1 MKSAFSYLPH
11 WPLVPD
17 AVFWV
22 GLTLLTA
29 GLCGELCWKAWRLPR
44 ITGYSIIGLLAGSAG
59 FGVIDSALANDARFL
74 MDVAL
79 GMLLFEL
86 GSRLSLRWIRKNPWL
101 IATSLAEA
109 TLTFAMVMIVLQLI
123 GVPLMTTTV
132 IASIAIATSP
142 TMVIQ
147 LKNELKSEGQ
157 VTERLLALTAL
168 NSMYAVVLL
177 ELVSTWMHQ
186 EYYGNLFA
194 TLTEPLYLIVGSLAV
209 AYVLARS
216 CRRVNL
222 QDEHSFVILIGLVL
236 LAIAIT
242 HMLELSTLLAL
253 LAAGIILKNF
263 DPRPQL
269 WPAHFGTAG
278 WLLTVVLFVITLI
291 SFKWSYV
298 ALGGFAALAMIAARM
313 LAKLIGVLT
322 FAKPSGINVKQG
334 VVLGLALAPMS
345 AFAYLLVENT
355 YNLYPD
361 FDPQLRAIMLCAI
374 VILQLFTPLLV
385 YSSLSSIGERRQ

>member
-17 AVFWV
+17 SVFWV
-22 GLTLLTA
+22 GLTLLMA

-44 ITGYSIIGLLAGSAG
+44 ITGYGVIGLLAGSAG
-59 FGVIDSALANDARFL
+59 FGVIDGALANDARFL

-86 GSRLSLRWIRKNPWL
+86 GSRLNLRWIRTNPWL

-109 TLTFAMVMIVLQLI
+109 TLTFATVVIALQLMN
-123 GVPLMTTTV
+123 VSLMTTTV

-147 LKNELKSEGQ
+147 LKTELKSEGQ

-168 NSMYAVVLL
+168 NSMYAVILL

-194 TLTEPLYLIVGSLAV
+194 TLTEPLYLILGSLAV

-216 CRRVNL
+216 CQRVNL

-253 LAAGIILKNF
+253 LTAGIILKNF

-278 WLLTVVLFVITLI
+278 WLLTVVLFVVTLI
-291 SFKWSYV
+291 SFQWSYI
-298 ALGGFAALAMIAARM
+298 ALGGLAALAMIGARM
-313 LAKLIGVLT
+313 LAKLAGVLA
-322 FAKPSGINVKQG
+322 FAKPSGISMKQG
-334 VVLGLALAPMS
+334 LALGLTLAPMS

-361 FDPQLRAIMLCAI
+361 FDPNLRAIMLSAI
-374 VILQLFTPLLV
+374 LILQLFTPLLV
-385 YSSLSSIGERRQ
+385 YWSLSFIGERRQ

>member
-44 ITGYSIIGLLAGSAG
+44 ITGYSMIGLLAGSAG
-59 FGVIDSALANDARFL
+59 FGVIDSALANNARFL

-86 GSRLSLRWIRKNPWL
+86 GSRLSLRWIRTNPWL

-109 TLTFAMVMIVLQLI
+109 TLTFAMVMIVLHLI

-142 TMVIQ
+142 TMIIQ

-194 TLTEPLYLIVGSLAV
+194 TLTEPVYLIAGSLAV

-291 SFKWSYV
+291 SFQWNYV
-298 ALGGFAALAMIAARM
+298 ALGGLAALAMIAARM
-313 LAKLIGVLT
+313 LAKLIGVLM

-334 VVLGLALAPMS
+334 VALGLALAPMS

>member
-44 ITGYSIIGLLAGSAG
+44 ITGYSMIGLLAGSAG
-59 FGVIDSALANDARFL
+59 FGVIDSALANNARFL

-86 GSRLSLRWIRKNPWL
+86 GSRLSLRWIRTNPWL

-109 TLTFAMVMIVLQLI
+109 TLTFATVMIVLQLI
-123 GVPLMTTTV
+123 DVPLMTTTV

-222 QDEHSFVILIGLVL
+222 QDEHSFVILIGLLL

-291 SFKWSYV
+291 SFQWSYV

-334 VVLGLALAPMS
+334 VALGLALAPMS

>member
-86 GSRLSLRWIRKNPWL
+86 GSRLSLRWIRTNPWL

>member
-1 MKSAFSYLPH
+1 MQC
-11 WPLVPD
+11 
-17 AVFWV
+17 FWV

-86 GSRLSLRWIRKNPWL
+86 GSRLSLRWIRTNPWL

>member
-17 AVFWV
+17 SVFWV
-22 GLTLLTA
+22 GLTLLMA

-44 ITGYSIIGLLAGSAG
+44 ITGYGVIGLLAGSAG
-59 FGVIDSALANDARFL
+59 FGVIDGALANDARFL

-86 GSRLSLRWIRKNPWL
+86 GSRLNLRWIRTNPWL

-109 TLTFAMVMIVLQLI
+109 TLTFATVVVALQLMD
-123 GVPLMTTTV
+123 VSLMTTTV

-147 LKNELKSEGQ
+147 LKTELKSEGQ

-168 NSMYAVVLL
+168 NSMYAVILL

-194 TLTEPLYLIVGSLAV
+194 TLTEPLYLILGSLAV

-216 CRRVNL
+216 CQRVNL

-253 LAAGIILKNF
+253 LTAGIILKNF

-278 WLLTVVLFVITLI
+278 WLLTVVLFVVTLI
-291 SFKWSYV
+291 SFQWTYI
-298 ALGGFAALAMIAARM
+298 ALGGLAALAMISARM
-313 LAKLIGVLT
+313 LAKLAGVLA
-322 FAKPSGINVKQG
+322 FAKPSGISMKQG
-334 VVLGLALAPMS
+334 LALGLTLAPMS

-361 FDPQLRAIMLCAI
+361 FDPNLRAIMLSAI
-374 VILQLFTPLLV
+374 LILQLFTPLLV
-385 YSSLSSIGERRQ
+385 YWSLSFIGERRQ

>member
-44 ITGYSIIGLLAGSAG
+44 ITGYSMIGLLAGSAG
-59 FGVIDSALANDARFL
+59 VGVIDSALANDARFL

-86 GSRLSLRWIRKNPWL
+86 GSRLSLRWIRTNPWL

-109 TLTFAMVMIVLQLI
+109 TLTFTTVMIVLQLI

-194 TLTEPLYLIVGSLAV
+194 TLTEPFYLIVGSLAI

-291 SFKWSYV
+291 SFQWNYV
-298 ALGGFAALAMIAARM
+298 ALGGFAALAMIAARI

-334 VVLGLALAPMS
+334 VALGLALAPMS

-385 YSSLSSIGERRQ
+385 YSSLSSIGERGQ

>member
-59 FGVIDSALANDARFL
+59 FGVIDSALANNARFL

-86 GSRLSLRWIRKNPWL
+86 GSRLSLRWIRTNPWL

-109 TLTFAMVMIVLQLI
+109 TLTFATVMIVLQLI

-147 LKNELKSEGQ
+147 LKHELKSEGQ

-194 TLTEPLYLIVGSLAV
+194 TLTEPLYLIAGSLAV

-291 SFKWSYV
+291 SFQWNYV

-313 LAKLIGVLT
+313 LAKLIGVLI

-334 VVLGLALAPMS
+334 VALGLALAPMS

>member
-59 FGVIDSALANDARFL
+59 FGVIDSALANNARFL

-86 GSRLSLRWIRKNPWL
+86 GSRLSLRWIRTNPWL

-109 TLTFAMVMIVLQLI
+109 ALTFATVMIVLHLI

-147 LKNELKSEGQ
+147 LKHELKSEGQ

-194 TLTEPLYLIVGSLAV
+194 TLTEPFYLILGSLAV

-291 SFKWSYV
+291 SFQWNYV

-334 VVLGLALAPMS
+334 VALGLALAPMS

-385 YSSLSSIGERRQ
+385 YSSLSSIGERGQ

>member
-168 NSMYAVVLL
+168 NSMYTVVLL

-291 SFKWSYV
+291 SFQWNYV

-355 YNLYPD
+355 YNLYTD

>member
-291 SFKWSYV
+291 SFQWNYV

-334 VVLGLALAPMS
+334 VALGLALAPMS

>member
-17 AVFWV
+17 SVFWV
-22 GLTLLTA
+22 GLTLLMA

-44 ITGYSIIGLLAGSAG
+44 ITGYGVIGLLAGSAG
-59 FGVIDSALANDARFL
+59 FGVIDSVLANDARFL
-74 MDVAL
+74 MDIAL

-86 GSRLSLRWIRKNPWL
+86 GSRLNLRWIRTNPWL

-109 TLTFAMVMIVLQLI
+109 TLTFATVAIALQLMD
-123 GVPLMTTTV
+123 VPLMTTTV

-147 LKNELKSEGQ
+147 LKTELKSEGQ

-168 NSMYAVVLL
+168 NSMYAVILL

-194 TLTEPLYLIVGSLAV
+194 TLTEPLYLILGSLVV

-236 LAIAIT
+236 LAIAVT

-253 LAAGIILKNF
+253 LTAGIILKNF

-278 WLLTVVLFVITLI
+278 WLLTVVLFVVTLI
-291 SFKWSYV
+291 SFQWSYI
-298 ALGGFAALAMIAARM
+298 ALGGLAALAMIGARM
-313 LAKLIGVLT
+313 LAKLAGVLA
-322 FAKPSGINVKQG
+322 FAKPSGISLKQG
-334 VVLGLALAPMS
+334 LALGLALAPMS

-361 FDPQLRAIMLCAI
+361 FDPNLRAIMLSAI
-374 VILQLFTPLLV
+374 LILQLFTPLLV
-385 YSSLSSIGERRQ
+385 YWSLSFVGERRQ

>member
-86 GSRLSLRWIRKNPWL
+86 GSRLSLRWIHTNPWL

-109 TLTFAMVMIVLQLI
+109 TLTFATVMIVLQLI

-194 TLTEPLYLIVGSLAV
+194 TLTEPLYLIIGSLAV

-291 SFKWSYV
+291 SFQWNYV

-313 LAKLIGVLT
+313 LAKLIGVLA

-334 VVLGLALAPMS
+334 VALGLGLAPMS

-385 YSSLSSIGERRQ
+385 YSSLSFIGERRQ

>member
-86 GSRLSLRWIRKNPWL
+86 GSRLSLRWIHTNPWL

-109 TLTFAMVMIVLQLI
+109 TLTFATVMIVLQLI

-263 DPRPQL
+263 DPRPQV

-291 SFKWSYV
+291 SFQWNYV
-298 ALGGFAALAMIAARM
+298 ALGGFAALVMIAARM

-334 VVLGLALAPMS
+334 VALGLGLAPMS